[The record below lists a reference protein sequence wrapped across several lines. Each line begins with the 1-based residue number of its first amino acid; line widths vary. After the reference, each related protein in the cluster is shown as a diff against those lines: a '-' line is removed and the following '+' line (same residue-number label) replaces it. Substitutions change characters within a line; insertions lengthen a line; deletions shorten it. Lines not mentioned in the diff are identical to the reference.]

1 MGRIEEARYH
11 KVFPVEVVGN
21 TLIVAPRGDAAGFRD
36 SDVADEL
43 KTLEALADDPTHL
56 HLIVDLA
63 SAQYFG
69 STIIGAITS
78 LGRQVRDAGGRVA
91 LCNASAE
98 TLEMLRIMHL
108 DEMWMNFDSR
118 KIALKAMSK

>member
-1 MGRIEEARYH
+1 MGKIDQARFH
-11 KVFPVEVVGN
+11 KVFPVEVVGH
-21 TLIVAPRGDAAGFRD
+21 TLIVKPRGDAAGFRE
-36 SDVADEL
+36 SDVANEL
-43 KTLEALADDPTHL
+43 KTLEALITDPTHV

-63 SAQYFG
+63 SSRYFG

-91 LCNASAE
+91 LCNSSAE

-108 DEMWMNFDSR
+108 DEMWMNFDTR
-118 KIALKAMSK
+118 KIALKAINK